1 MVTGAYNRDPAVV
14 KTVPR
19 CCQKTT
25 REGSHMGLSRRKY
38 AEHRKDRGL
47 PGGSLQA
54 VQRALEKGRIHLE
67 LDGTID
73 PDRADRE
80 WAANTDLS
88 KAPASVVAAGSAGDT
103 PPDNRQPVL
112 SGVAPSLS
120 GEVPE
125 PHEGL
130 SLSAANAIKAVWQA
144 KTAKLEYLK
153 AAGEVV
159 PAAGVRAELES
170 VFRACRTKLL
180 GIPNRARA
188 AMPGLSLADVAKLE
202 DLIREALEDL
212 AAGEV

>member
-1 MVTGAYNRDPAVV
+1 
-14 KTVPR
+14 
-19 CCQKTT
+19 
-25 REGSHMGLSRRKY
+25 MGLSRRKY

-47 PGGSLQA
+47 SGGSLQA
-54 VQRALEKGRIHLE
+54 VQRALEKSRIHLE
-67 LDGTID
+67 PDGTID

-103 PPDNRQPVL
+103 PPDNRQPAL
-112 SGVAPSLS
+112 SGAAPSLS

-130 SLSAANAIKAVWQA
+130 SLSEANAIKAVWQA

-159 PAAGVRAELES
+159 PAAQVRGKLED
-170 VFRACRTKLL
+170 VFRKCRTKLL
-180 GIPNRARA
+180 GVPSRAKQ
-188 AMPGLSLADVAKLE
+188 AMPELTPVQIAKFE
-202 DLIREALEDL
+202 DLIRESLEDL
-212 AAGEV
+212 AAGQV

>member
-1 MVTGAYNRDPAVV
+1 
-14 KTVPR
+14 
-19 CCQKTT
+19 
-25 REGSHMGLSRRKY
+25 MGLSRRKY

-88 KAPASVVAAGSAGDT
+88 KAPASVVASGSTGET
-103 PPDNRQPVL
+103 PPDNRQPAL
-112 SGVAPSLS
+112 SGVASSLA

-159 PAAGVRAELES
+159 PAADVRGGLED
-170 VFRACRTKLL
+170 VFRKCRMKIL
-180 GIPNRARA
+180 GVPSRAKQ
-188 AMPGLSLADVAKLE
+188 AMPELTTEQIAKFE
-202 DLIREALEDL
+202 ELIRESLEDL
-212 AAGEV
+212 AAGQL